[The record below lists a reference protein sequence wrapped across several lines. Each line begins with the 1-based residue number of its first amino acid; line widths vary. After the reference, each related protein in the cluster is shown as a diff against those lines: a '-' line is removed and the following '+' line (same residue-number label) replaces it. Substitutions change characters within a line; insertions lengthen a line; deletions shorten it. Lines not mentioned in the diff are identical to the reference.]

1 MFRAESPRP
10 AAVPADT
17 RARWHRDREE
27 PPPGV
32 LAPAAL
38 AGLAALT
45 ALWPFTAVIAPG
57 TWSFVATVVII
68 AVVGVG
74 ALVRH
79 LLRGR
84 SEGIAGLLALLA
96 QVIVAVG
103 ALTLLL
109 AGDTAIAG
117 VVPTPRT
124 FGLFQALASAAAEE
138 IVFGS
143 APLEASPGLAAALGA
158 GFAVVAILLDLLIA
172 SRSAVLT
179 TVLLGVTG
187 AVPMIITLG
196 APNLA
201 WFALA
206 AVVALLVFRF
216 TARRHPESPRRA
228 SAGVAVAVGAAA
240 LATRSGVTPVLPDG

>member
-117 VVPTPRT
+117 VVPTRRRRSSSARPRWRPPR
-124 FGLFQALASAAAEE
+124 GLRPPSER
-138 IVFGS
+138 
-143 APLEASPGLAAALGA
+143 
-158 GFAVVAILLDLLIA
+158 A
-172 SRSAVLT
+172 SRS
-179 TVLLGVTG
+179 
-187 AVPMIITLG
+187 
-196 APNLA
+196 
-201 WFALA
+201 
-206 AVVALLVFRF
+206 
-216 TARRHPESPRRA
+216 S
-228 SAGVAVAVGAAA
+228 
-240 LATRSGVTPVLPDG
+240 RSCSIS